1 LRDLDA
7 GEGRALGRRAASEGG
22 TLRVRGFQQP
32 SACLGDVPLA
42 AKEIYA
48 SDERHRFDILV
59 TILNQLPGS
68 LRAIAQRAQRWRSG
82 AGGTNGDTAVCRM
95 EVADR
100 VFVVGVHMT
109 KERPLD
115 GRSWADSA
123 RMISYDL
130 AKRFGATDCV
140 IILKVRRSRFLT
152 FDGIGFF
159 RFPQNASRA

>member
-68 LRAIAQRAQRWRSG
+68 LRAIAQRAQSWRSG

-95 EVADR
+95 EVA
-100 VFVVGVHMT
+100 V
-109 KERPLD
+109 
-115 GRSWADSA
+115 
-123 RMISYDL
+123 DL
-130 AKRFGATDCV
+130 
-140 IILKVRRSRFLT
+140 SRFCAAPLNT
-152 FDGIGFF
+152 YCAAKEMSHEHRQDG
-159 RFPQNASRA
+159 